1 MKNIL
6 ARGGIEFVAV
16 LLGIS
21 GSLWIDN
28 NKKEADLEL
37 ERKIVHEIIGREV
50 SQIIEYTDERLT
62 YYEKQDETIYYLFE
76 NWESFS
82 SDSLV
87 DPFQFT
93 YNVFTTGTYMY
104 SPNLS
109 TFDALKSD
117 GRFNLIDIGLRK
129 YFGEL
134 FMLLEYIKKI
144 EDNENIAR
152 ERLLTYITT
161 NHPDVEYAY
170 PWGQSIRNSKFE
182 NFLLVL
188 EHTRSDKSVWGHLN
202 RKVGL
207 THARNSRVKW
217 VKDLLIPLQNNL
229 KKING
234 V

>member
-6 ARGGIEFVAV
+6 ARGGIEFLAV

-37 ERKIVHEIIGREV
+37 ERKTVHEIIEREV
-50 SQIIEYTDERLT
+50 DQIMAYTDERLA
-62 YYEKQDETIYYLFE
+62 YYKKQDESNYYLFE

-82 SDSLV
+82 SDSLE

-129 YFGEL
+129 SFGEF

-152 ERLLTYITT
+152 ERLLAYINT
-161 NHPDVEYAY
+161 NHSDVKYKY
-170 PWGQSIRNSKFE
+170 PIGPFNPNGKFE
-182 NFLLVL
+182 NFLLIL
-188 EHTRSDKSVWGHLN
+188 EHTRFDKSVWGHIDH
-202 RKVGL
+202 KVGL
-207 THARNSRVKW
+207 TRSRNSRVKW
-217 VKDLLIPLQNNL
+217 VKDLLISIQNDL
-229 KKING
+229 KKVNG